1 MQVDETS
8 AAKGFPDGET
18 AASRPRRLA
27 ALRASGAFA
36 TLAALAFIAAF
47 AGCTIGDTK
56 LASESR
62 QTWAKIK
69 IQTGD
74 MYILLVDTPFAKA
87 NAFAGAYYY
96 TGNYALQGNSLLFRR
111 V

>member
-1 MQVDETS
+1 MS
-8 AAKGFPDGET
+8 ARGKFAAKGFPDGET

-47 AGCTIGDTK
+47 AGGTIGDTK

-62 QTWAKIK
+62 QTWTKIK
-69 IQTGD
+69 IQTCD
-74 MYILLVDTPFAKA
+74 MYILLVDSPFAKA
-87 NAFAGAYYY
+87 NAFAGTYY